1 MDPHLRNVIT
11 HLKPKENGSSQRAK
25 ELKLDPDSRSVCV
38 CREDPLHNARP
49 DILIKL
55 FRDLPLSK
63 DAQICDAVQLWLY
76 LNRHSALVL
85 QEAKNAGWHRLVL
98 LAWIVHQ
105 NHLYSLEGSE
115 THSSFDE
122 AMAELYRRLVQYA
135 TCEDFKTCEDMRRIQ
150 DFMTCE
156 THLQSIC
163 KI

>member
-1 MDPHLRNVIT
+1 MDLHLRNVIT
-11 HLKPKENGSSQRAK
+11 HLMPEGNGTSQGAM
-25 ELKLDPDSRSVCV
+25 ELSLDPDWRSVCV
-38 CREDPLHNARP
+38 CHEHCAHASPQ
-49 DILIKL
+49 ILIRL
-55 FRDLPLSK
+55 FRDLPLRK

-105 NHLYSLEGSE
+105 NHLHSLEGSE
-115 THSSFDE
+115 THSSFHE
-122 AMAELYRRLVQYA
+122 AMAELDRRLVQDV
-135 TCEDFKTCEDMRRIQ
+135 TCEDFKTFE

>member
-1 MDPHLRNVIT
+1 MDLHLRNVIT
-11 HLKPKENGSSQRAK
+11 HLMPEENGTSQRAK
-25 ELKLDPDSRSVCV
+25 ELKLDPDSRRVCV
-38 CREDPLHNARP
+38 CREDRLHCTHATP
-49 DILIKL
+49 EILISL

-63 DAQICDAVQLWLY
+63 DAKICDAVQLWLY

-98 LAWIVHQ
+98 IAWIVHQ
-105 NHLYSLEGSE
+105 NHLYSIEGSE
-115 THSSFDE
+115 THSSFHE
-122 AMAELYRRLVQYA
+122 AMAELYRRLVQDA
-135 TCEDFKTCEDMRRIQ
+135 TCEDFKTCE

>member
-1 MDPHLRNVIT
+1 MDLHLRNVIIR
-11 HLKPKENGSSQRAK
+11 LKPNENGTSQRAK
-25 ELKLDPDSRSVCV
+25 ELKLDPDSKL
-38 CREDPLHNARP
+38 DPDFARP

-55 FRDLPLSK
+55 FRNLQLSK

-105 NHLYSLEGSE
+105 NHLYCLEGYE

-122 AMAELYRRLVQYA
+122 AMAELYRRLVKYA

-150 DFMTCE
+150 DFMECE